1 MNRMPILDDA
11 TIADFAR
18 DGAVVLR
25 GLLTAAEV
33 NQLAQGIEHNLAHP
47 SPLRLIASQADDPG
61 QFIEDF
67 CTWQSNPFYREVMT
81 RSALPEVA
89 AQLMQSQTVRL
100 YHDHLL
106 VKEPG
111 TRQPTPWHQDQPYY
125 NVSGRQNVS
134 FWIPV
139 DPVPLEST
147 LRLVA
152 GSHAGTWYMPRTF
165 RDSQAKW
172 FPEGS
177 LAELPDIDANTGY
190 TGERPGQFRQLAWAL
205 QPGDAVAFH
214 MLSLHASSGVGPQG
228 RRRVFSARYV
238 GDDARHAVRP
248 WRTSPPFIGLS
259 DRLPDGVAM
268 DDTLFPLVWPFQ
280 PPASPSA

>member
-1 MNRMPILDDA
+1 MDLQQADIDA
-11 TIADFAR
+11 YLQE
-18 DGAVVLR
+18 GAVVLR

-33 NQLAQGIEHNLAHP
+33 KRLEVGIEHNLAHP
-47 SPLRLIASQADDPG
+47 SGLKIVASAADDPG
-61 QFIEDF
+61 CFVEDF
-67 CTWQSNPFYREVMT
+67 CTWQSNPAYRELLFT
-81 RSALPEVA
+81 SALPEVA
-89 AQLMQSQTVRL
+89 AALMQSATARL

-152 GSHAGTWYMPRTF
+152 GSHAGAWYMPRSF
-165 RDSQAKW
+165 RDAQARW
-172 FPEGS
+172 FPEGA
-177 LAELPDIDANTGY
+177 LAELPSIDAA
-190 TGERPGQFRQLAWAL
+190 PQHHRQLAWAL

-214 MLSLHASSGVGPQG
+214 MLTLHASSGVGPVS
-228 RRRVFSARYV
+228 RRRVFSARYL

-248 WRTSPPFIGLS
+248 WRTSPPFPGLAE
-259 DRLPDGVAM
+259 RLPDGSVM
-268 DDTLFPLVWPFQ
+268 DDPLFPLVWPPQ
-280 PPASPSA
+280 HG